1 MNIAYFSDTFY
12 PRIDGVVITLLNFI
26 QLLAEKGHKIKLYVP
41 NYKNIKE
48 REFHENISIERY
60 TSFKLIGY
68 PDFRVVIPVLLKIKR
83 SIRIFKP
90 DIIHFHTPGPLGLIG
105 INCAE
110 QYKIPLI
117 GTYHTYLTDFLVCIS
132 PNKKIDES
140 DKIDLP
146 KKIVWKLSNY
156 YHNKC
161 DLVTA
166 PSESMRKELKKN
178 GLKAKVVFLSNG
190 LALDAFSSKEKYNKK
205 AKLLHVGRLSFEKNV
220 DVIIKSVAILKK
232 EFPDIRLDI
241 VGDGPALKSLKL
253 MIQKLELEKN
263 IRFLGRKEHIKLN
276 KIYKEHDIFITASTV
291 ETQGVVILEAMASG
305 LPIIGVK
312 KLAIPDLVKNNV
324 NGYVT
329 KPFDEQEMS
338 EKIRIL
344 YKDSKLREDFGKNSA
359 ELVKGHDVK
368 KVIEKLEKIY
378 FEYKIIKN
386 KNIDFYK
393 SI

>member
-220 DVIIKSVAILKK
+220 DVIKKNVDVIIKSVAILKK

-291 ETQGVVILEAMASG
+291 ENPGSCY
-305 LPIIGVK
+305 P
-312 KLAIPDLVKNNV
+312 
-324 NGYVT
+324 
-329 KPFDEQEMS
+329 
-338 EKIRIL
+338 
-344 YKDSKLREDFGKNSA
+344 
-359 ELVKGHDVK
+359 
-368 KVIEKLEKIY
+368 
-378 FEYKIIKN
+378 
-386 KNIDFYK
+386 
-393 SI
+393 

>member
-12 PRIDGVVITLLNFI
+12 PRIDGVVVTLLNFI

-41 NYKNIKE
+41 NYKNTKE
-48 REFHENISIERY
+48 RKFHENISIERY

-68 PDFRVVIPVLLKIKR
+68 PDFRVAIPVLLKVKR
-83 SIRIFKP
+83 SIQIFKP
-90 DIIHFHTPGPLGLIG
+90 EIIHFHSPGPLWLIG
-105 INCAE
+105 INCAK

-117 GTYHTYLTDFLVCIS
+117 GTYHTYLADFLVCIS
-132 PNKKIDES
+132 PNKKIDKS
-140 DKIDLP
+140 NKIDLP

-156 YHNKC
+156 IYNKC
-161 DLVTA
+161 DLITA

-190 LALDAFSSKEKYNKK
+190 LALDVFSPKEKYNKK
-205 AKLLHVGRLSFEKNV
+205 AKLLHVGRISFEKNI
-220 DVIIKSVAILKK
+220 DVIIKSVFILRKK
-232 EFPDIRLDI
+232 FPDIRLDI

-263 IRFLGRKEHIKLN
+263 IRFLGRKEHSKLN
-276 KIYKEHDIFITASTV
+276 MVYKEHDIFITASTV

-344 YKDSKLREDFGKNSA
+344 YEDGKLRKDFGKNSTK
-359 ELVKGHDVK
+359 LVIEHDVK
-368 KVIEKLEKIY
+368 NVIEKLEKIY
-378 FEYKIIKN
+378 FEYKNIKN
-386 KNIDFYK
+386 NGYR
-393 SI
+393 